1 MIGLTA
7 ELPDDFAPGFSRLN
21 GFILCFL
28 VLGSINIERVLPR
41 KALDAVEDGEAMLNS
56 VNRLLLV
63 TYAAE
68 KSRRSSPKN
77 LKHL

>member
-1 MIGLTA
+1 V
-7 ELPDDFAPGFSRLN
+7 
-21 GFILCFL
+21 FL